1 MLTLIFVLTVF
12 LGSSAS
18 PKHIEP
24 IRYPEVARLA
34 RRQGIVTAHVE
45 TDGEGKV
52 VGVNVDGSP
61 PLADAVVAAL
71 KQWRFSVE
79 DGNKT
84 VIVFEFKLVG
94 KPRWGDHAETF
105 VTFDLPSKVTVVSQ
119 PPLCDHCVPQNTE

>member
-1 MLTLIFVLTVF
+1 MLTFIFALTLL
-12 LGSSAS
+12 LGSSPS

-52 VGVNVDGSP
+52 VRVNADGSP
-61 PLADAVVAAL
+61 TLADTVMAAL

-84 VIVFEFKLVG
+84 DIVFEFKLVG
-94 KPRWGDHAETF
+94 KPRGGNNAETF
-105 VTFDLPSKVTVVSQ
+105 VTFDLPAKVTVVSQ